1 MKKTIGIL
9 VIILLFIGSFF
20 GVFYAIKY
28 NSVKDKEANIKNYEE
43 QIENWEK
50 KYDALNTQLG
60 DLTINFNETL
70 EQLEISQSTNEE
82 NLKIIEEYK
91 SQINELQSSLETT
104 QSSLTE
110 ALESIDE
117 KNSLIK
123 DYIASITNF
132 QKQLEI
138 LNQTITTLNSII
150 TYYEELLEAYD
161 FTNKAVVTFKLFDE
175 VYKVAVVDTGSTLK
189 DIVEEPYIAGYKF
202 TGWSIDGDNPI
213 DENEYIY
220 TQNTTLI
227 ALMTTQTEKIDVVS
241 QVNQKTS
248 ETTYNESHFISS
260 IVINGNNIISVDFE
274 YVNGIKFLNIDA
286 NLIDFTTVQNN
297 TIFVE
302 IPMSYIEENY
312 PNEVPNVYS
321 SIYFKAVYKV
331 VDNSFKLVDY
341 YKSSKATQPDYGS
354 QIEIKKTEQISIN
367 QDYTIGSFDLVR
379 TNMQGAETYRGHLSF
394 EDSNLTITINQNKLI
409 FEKSEIG
416 IYSIN
421 TELED
426 TNIFIC
432 LYINNEHA
440 PIILDFDKLNLGRL
454 TVQEV

>member
-28 NSVKDKEANIKNYEE
+28 NSVKDKEANIKNYEK
-43 QIENWEK
+43 QIEEWQK

-60 DLTINFNETL
+60 DLTISFNEAL
-70 EQLEISQSTNEE
+70 GQLEISQSNNKE

-91 SQINELQSSLETT
+91 VQVNELQTSLETT
-104 QSSLTE
+104 QASLSD
-110 ALESIDE
+110 ALESIGE
-117 KNSLIK
+117 KDSLIES
-123 DYIASITNF
+123 YINSITNF
-132 QKQLEI
+132 QKQIEI
-138 LNQTITTLNSII
+138 LNQTIDTLNSTIA
-150 TYYEELLEAYD
+150 YYEELLAAYD
-161 FTNKAVVTFKLFDE
+161 FTNKSVVTFKLFDE

-189 DIVEEPYIAGYKF
+189 DTVEEPYIAGYKF

-227 ALMTTQTEKIDVVS
+227 ALMTAQAEKIDVVS

-248 ETTYNESHFISS
+248 ETTSTGSHFISS
-260 IVINGNNIISVDFE
+260 IVLNGNEIISVNFE
-274 YVNGIKFLNIDA
+274 YANGLEFLNID
-286 NLIDFTTVQNN
+286 IDLKKFTIIQNN
-297 TIFVE
+297 TISIE

-312 PNEVPNVYS
+312 PSEVPDIYS
-321 SIYFKAVYKV
+321 SVYFKAVYEIK
-331 VDNSFKLVDY
+331 DNSFKLVDF
-341 YKSSKATQPDYGS
+341 YKSSKNMQPGYGT
-354 QIEIKKTEQISIN
+354 QIEIEKTEQININ
-367 QDYTIGSFDLVR
+367 KDNIIDSFDLVR
-379 TNMQGAETYRGHLSF
+379 TNMQGTEVYRGHLDF
-394 EDSNLTITINQNKLI
+394 EDSNLTITINQTKLI
-409 FEKSEIG
+409 FEKSDIG
-416 IYSIN
+416 IYTIN

-426 TNIFIC
+426 VDVFIC

-440 PIILDFDKLNLGRL
+440 PVILDFDKFNFGRL